1 MAKYTIKSTEDGVM
15 LKRGNAF
22 YGEIIDIPQGWETM
36 KFTVDGSNYP
46 TSLTVKFDDGTMV
59 VVEPTPELSINPP
72 QESIEVINPPQES
85 IEVTNPSSIIDS
97 VESSDPSG
105 TEPFK
110 NPVEQLSATSLE
122 IARRRGLNI
131 PKSPRT
137 LLELRRLSRSEK
149 LEDHLKNRKKNPRS

>member
-22 YGEIIDIPQGWETM
+22 YGEIIDLPQGWETM

-59 VVEPTPELSINPP
+59 VVEPTPELS
-72 QESIEVINPPQES
+72 INPPQES

>member
-1 MAKYTIKSTEDGVM
+1 M

-46 TSLTVKFDDGTMV
+46 TSLTVKFNDGTMV
-59 VVEPTPELSINPP
+59 VVEPTPELST
-72 QESIEVINPPQES
+72 NPPQES

-97 VESSDPSG
+97 VEPSDPPV